1 MQYINTRRI
10 QLKLCLEKM
19 YGFSCIFQRKK
30 RLKMCKLT
38 TYLKQLGD
46 DSKLN
51 IKKVECWKR
60 QHKLMNLE
68 MNREDQRSQK
78 LDLCKD
84 VNVSQPLARLIREKE
99 REKN

>member
-1 MQYINTRRI
+1 MIKMQYINTRRI

-19 YGFSCIFQRKK
+19 YRFSCIFQRKK

-51 IKKVECWKR
+51 LK
-60 QHKLMNLE
+60 
-68 MNREDQRSQK
+68 
-78 LDLCKD
+78 
-84 VNVSQPLARLIREKE
+84 
-99 REKN
+99 